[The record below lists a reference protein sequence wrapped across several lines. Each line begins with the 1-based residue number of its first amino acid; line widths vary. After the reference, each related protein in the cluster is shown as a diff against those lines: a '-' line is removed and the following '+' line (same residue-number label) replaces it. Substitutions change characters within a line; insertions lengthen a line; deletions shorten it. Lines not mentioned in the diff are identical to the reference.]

1 MTKKR
6 LTARLDD
13 LQEHPSEFSPGEL
26 TPAFKQIDPENSA
39 RPSKSALK
47 RHMILQQQ
55 MGEALMDVSVAS
67 LRTLPI
73 SESLLDA
80 LIASKT
86 IKTNEGLRRQR
97 QLIGKLM
104 RNEDSAPI
112 ERLLQQRD
120 QKHFLETASLRRA
133 EQWRNRLIDDPAA
146 WEEFLPK
153 ITPERRAEFLNLIEM
168 ARTRKLPNHYSRELF
183 KRIRSVLGS
192 GKAVSA

>member
-1 MTKKR
+1 M
-6 LTARLDD
+6 AV
-13 LQEHPSEFSPGEL
+13 
-26 TPAFKQIDPENSA
+26 SA
-39 RPSKSALK
+39 
-47 RHMILQQQ
+47 
-55 MGEALMDVSVAS
+55 DS

-153 ITPERRAEFLNLIEM
+153 ITVERRAEFLNLIEM

>member
-13 LQEHPSEFSPGEL
+13 LQENPSEIAAGDL
-26 TPAFKQIDPENSA
+26 TPAYKQIDPENSA

-47 RHMILQQQ
+47 RHMTLQQQ
-55 MGEALMDVSVAS
+55 MGEALMKLSADS

-80 LIASKT
+80 LIASKS
-86 IKTNEGLRRQR
+86 IKSNEGLRRQR

-104 RNEDSAPI
+104 RHEDSAPI

-146 WEEFLPK
+146 WEEFLPR
-153 ITPERRAEFLNLIEM
+153 IALDRRAEFMNLIDM

-192 GKAVSA
+192 GKEVSE